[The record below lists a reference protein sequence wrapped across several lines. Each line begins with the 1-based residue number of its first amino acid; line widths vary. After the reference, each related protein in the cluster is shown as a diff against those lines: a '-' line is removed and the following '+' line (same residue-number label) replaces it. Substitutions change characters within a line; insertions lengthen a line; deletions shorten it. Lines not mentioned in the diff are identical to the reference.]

1 MAIHLRRRE
10 VIIGL
15 VGGTAAAWPI
25 GSTAQQ
31 PIKKIRSLG
40 LLLPGLPEALM
51 GKATRDRLREL
62 GYTEGRDILLQARWA
77 DGKMERLDEL
87 AVELARLQLDAI
99 IAYTTP
105 GAIAARKATTTI
117 PIVFLFVGDPVG
129 AGVVPSLAHPGGNAT
144 GLSLLATE
152 LSAKRLEILLELAP
166 KASRVAMLWNDTNTG
181 MVLRSRETQDAAAK
195 LGVAIKSVGVHDLI
209 SFDSAFAMIDS
220 EPIDAL
226 LTLVDPFT
234 TQHRKRIVDFAAQR
248 RLPAIYEAGEF
259 VETGGLI
266 SYGPNLPIIEQRAAE
281 YVDKI
286 FKGTKPADLPVEQP
300 TKFEMLIN
308 MKTATALSLS
318 IPQSIMLRADRLIE

>member
-40 LLLPGLPEALM
+40 LLLPGLPEASM

-144 GLSLLATE
+144 GISLLATE

-181 MVLRSRETQDAAAK
+181 MVLRSRETQDAATK

-209 SFDSAFAMIDS
+209 SFDSAFAMIAS

-234 TQHRKRIVDFAAQR
+234 TQNRKRIVDFAAQR

-266 SYGPNLPIIEQRAAE
+266 SYGPNQAVIEQRAAE

>member
-15 VGGTAAAWPI
+15 GGAAAAWPI
-25 GSTAQQ
+25 AATAQQ
-31 PIKKIRSLG
+31 PTKKIRSLG
-40 LLLPGLPEALM
+40 LLLPGLPEAST

-62 GYTEGRDILLQARWA
+62 GYAEGRDIILQARWA
-77 DGKMERLDEL
+77 NGNMERLDEL
-87 AVELARLQLDAI
+87 AAELAHLQLDAI

-129 AGVVPSLAHPGGNAT
+129 SGVVPSLSHPGGNAT

-152 LSAKRLEILLELAP
+152 LGAKRLEILLELAP
-166 KASRVAMLWNDTNTG
+166 KASRVAMLWNDTNPG
-181 MVLRSRETQDAAAK
+181 MLLRAREAQDAATK
-195 LGVAIKSVGVHDLI
+195 LGVAIESVGIHDLI
-209 SFDSAFAMIDS
+209 SFDSGFAMIAS

-226 LTLVDPFT
+226 LTIVDPFT
-234 TQHRKRIVDFAAQR
+234 LQHRKRIVDFAAER

-259 VETGGLI
+259 VEAGGLI
-266 SYGPNLPIIEQRAAE
+266 SYGPNLSIIEQRAAE
-281 YVDKI
+281 YVDRI
-286 FKGTKPADLPVEQP
+286 FKGAKPADLPVEQP
-300 TKFEMLIN
+300 TKFEMLFN
-308 MKTATALSLS
+308 MKTATALNLS

>member
-1 MAIHLRRRE
+1 MAIHLQRRE
-10 VIIGL
+10 IIVGL
-15 VGGTAAAWPI
+15 CGTAAAWPI

-31 PIKKIRSLG
+31 PTKKIRSLG
-40 LLLPGLPEALM
+40 LLLPGLPEASM

-62 GYTEGRDILLQARWA
+62 GYAEGRDILLQARWA
-77 DGKMERLDEL
+77 NGQMERLDEL
-87 AVELARLQLDAI
+87 AVELARLQPDAI

-129 AGVVPSLAHPGGNAT
+129 SGIVPSLAHPGGNAT
-144 GLSLLATE
+144 GISLLATE

-166 KASRVAMLWNDTNTG
+166 QASRVAMLWNDANPG
-181 MVLRSRETQDAAAK
+181 MLLRAREAQDAATK
-195 LGVAIKSVGVHDLI
+195 LGVAINSVGVHDLI
-209 SFDSAFAMIDS
+209 SFETAFAMIAS

-226 LTLVDPFT
+226 LTIVDPFT
-234 TQHRKRIVDFAAQR
+234 LQHRKRIVDFAAER

-266 SYGPNLPIIEQRAAE
+266 SYGPNLPIIEHRAAE

-286 FKGTKPADLPVEQP
+286 FKGVKPADLPVEQP

-308 MKTATALSLS
+308 VKTANALGLS
-318 IPQSIMLRADRLIE
+318 IPPSIMLRADRVIE

>member
-1 MAIHLRRRE
+1 MSIHLRRRE

-15 VGGTAAAWPI
+15 GSTAAAWPI

-40 LLLPGLPEALM
+40 LLLPGLPEASM

-62 GYTEGRDILLQARWA
+62 GYTEGRDLLLQARWA

-166 KASRVAMLWNDTNTG
+166 KASRVAMLWNDANTG
-181 MVLRSRETQDAAAK
+181 MVLRAREARDAATK

-209 SFDSAFAMIDS
+209 SFDSAFAMIES

-234 TQHRKRIVDFAAQR
+234 IQNRKRIVDFAAQR
-248 RLPAIYEAGEF
+248 RLPAIYEVGEF

-266 SYGPNLPIIEQRAAE
+266 SYGPNVLIIEQRAAE

-300 TKFEMLIN
+300 SKFEMLIN

>member
-1 MAIHLRRRE
+1 MQFGQLERRKFFSLL
-10 VIIGL
+10 GS
-15 VGGTAAAWPI
+15 AAAWPLAAH
-25 GSTAQQ
+25 AQQ
-31 PIKKIRSLG
+31 TTSKIRQVG
-40 LLLPGLPEALM
+40 VLLPGLSEASM
-51 GKATRDRLREL
+51 GKATRARLREL
-62 GYTEGRDILLQARWA
+62 GYTEGRDIVFEARWA

-87 AVELARLQLDAI
+87 AAELARLKLDAI

-144 GLSLLATE
+144 GISLLATE
-152 LSAKRLEILLELAP
+152 LSAKRLEILLEFAP
-166 KASRVAMLWNDTNTG
+166 KASRVAMLWNDANTG
-181 MVLRSRETQDAAAK
+181 MVLRSREAQDAATK
-195 LGVAIKSVGVHDLI
+195 LRVAIKSVGVHDLI
-209 SFDSAFAMIDS
+209 SFDFAFAVIAS

-234 TQHRKRIVDFAAQR
+234 LQHRKRIVDFAAER

-286 FKGTKPADLPVEQP
+286 FKGAKPADLPVEQP
-300 TKFEMLIN
+300 TKFEMLVN
-308 MKTATALSLS
+308 MKTASALNLS

>member
-31 PIKKIRSLG
+31 PIKKMRSLG
-40 LLLPGLPEALM
+40 LLLPGLPEAST

-87 AVELARLQLDAI
+87 AVELAGLQLDAI

-117 PIVFLFVGDPVG
+117 SIVFLFVADPVG

-144 GLSLLATE
+144 GISLLATE

-181 MVLRSRETQDAAAK
+181 MVLRSREALDAAAK
-195 LGVAIKSVGVHDLI
+195 LGVAVKSVGVHDLI
-209 SFDSAFAMIDS
+209 SLDSAFAMIGS

-226 LTLVDPFT
+226 LILVDPFT
-234 TQHRKRIVDFAAQR
+234 IQHRKRIVDFAAQR

-259 VETGGLI
+259 VESGGLI
-266 SYGPNLPIIEQRAAE
+266 SYGPNLPIIERRAAE

-286 FKGTKPADLPVEQP
+286 LKGTKPADLPVEQP
-300 TKFEMLIN
+300 SKFEMLIN

-318 IPQSIMLRADRLIE
+318 IPQSIMLRADRLVE

>member
-1 MAIHLRRRE
+1 MQFGQLERRKFFSLL
-10 VIIGL
+10 GS
-15 VGGTAAAWPI
+15 AAAWPLAAH
-25 GSTAQQ
+25 AQQ
-31 PIKKIRSLG
+31 TTSKIRQVG
-40 LLLPGLPEALM
+40 VLLPGLSEASM
-51 GKATRDRLREL
+51 GKATRARLREL
-62 GYTEGRDILLQARWA
+62 GYTEGRDIVFEARWA

-87 AVELARLQLDAI
+87 AAELARLKLDAI

-144 GLSLLATE
+144 GISLLATE
-152 LSAKRLEILLELAP
+152 LSAKRLEILLEFAP
-166 KASRVAMLWNDTNTG
+166 KASRVAMLWNDANTG
-181 MVLRSRETQDAAAK
+181 MVLRSREAQDAATK
-195 LGVAIKSVGVHDLI
+195 LRVAIKSVGVHDLI
-209 SFDSAFAMIDS
+209 SFDSAFAVIAS

-234 TQHRKRIVDFAAQR
+234 LQHRKRIVDFAAER

-281 YVDKI
+281 YVAKI
-286 FKGTKPADLPVEQP
+286 FKGAKPADLPVEQP
-300 TKFEMLIN
+300 TKFEMLVN
-308 MKTATALSLS
+308 MKTASALNLS

>member
-40 LLLPGLPEALM
+40 LLLPGLPEASM

-166 KASRVAMLWNDTNTG
+166 KASRVAMLWNDANTG
-181 MVLRSRETQDAAAK
+181 MVLRSRETQDAATK

-266 SYGPNLPIIEQRAAE
+266 SYGPNLPVIEQRAAE

>member
-1 MAIHLRRRE
+1 MEIHLRRRE

-15 VGGTAAAWPI
+15 GGTAAAWPI

-31 PIKKIRSLG
+31 PTKKMRSLG
-40 LLLPGLPEALM
+40 LLLPGPPEASM

-62 GYTEGRDILLQARWA
+62 GYTDGRDILLQARWA
-77 DGKMERLDEL
+77 GGKVERLDEL
-87 AVELARLQLDAI
+87 AVELAGLQLDAI

-105 GAIAARKATTTI
+105 AAIAARRATTTI
-117 PIVFLFVGDPVG
+117 PIIFVYVGDPVG
-129 AGVVPSLAHPGGNAT
+129 TGVVLSLAHPGGNAT
-144 GLSLLATE
+144 GISMLATE

-181 MVLRSRETQDAAAK
+181 MVLRAREAQDAAAK
-195 LGVAIKSVGVHDLI
+195 LSVTIQSVGVHDLI
-209 SFDSAFAMIDS
+209 SFDSAFAIIAS

-234 TQHRKRIVDFAAQR
+234 SQHRKRIVDFAADR
-248 RLPAIYEAGEF
+248 HLPAIYEAREF

-266 SYGPNLPIIEQRAAE
+266 SYGPNPPAMEHRAAE

-308 MKTATALSLS
+308 LKTATALSLS
-318 IPQSIMLRADRLIE
+318 IPQSIMLRADQVIE

>member
-1 MAIHLRRRE
+1 MAVYIQRRE
-10 VIIGL
+10 FIGALGSAL
-15 VGGTAAAWPI
+15 VAWPL
-25 GSTAQQ
+25 GAHAQQ
-31 PIKKIRSLG
+31 PIGKIRNLG
-40 LLLPGLPEALM
+40 LLLPGLPEASM

-62 GYTEGRDILLQARWA
+62 GYTEGRDIVLEARWA
-77 DGKMERLDEL
+77 DGKMERLNEL
-87 AVELARLQLDAI
+87 AAELARLQLAAI

-152 LSAKRLEILLELAP
+152 LSGKRLEILLEIAP
-166 KASRVAMLWNDTNTG
+166 KTSRVAMLWNDANTG
-181 MVLRSRETQDAAAK
+181 MVLRARETQDAAAK
-195 LGVAIKSVGVHDLI
+195 RGVMIKSVGVHDLI

-220 EPIDAL
+220 ERIDAL
-226 LTLVDPFT
+226 QTLVDPFT
-234 TQHRKRIVDFAAQR
+234 SQHRKRIVDFAAQR

-266 SYGPNLPIIEQRAAE
+266 SYGPNLLAIERRAAE

-286 FKGTKPADLPVEQP
+286 FKGVKPADLPVEQP
-300 TKFEMLIN
+300 SKFEMLIN
-308 MKTATALSLS
+308 MKTANALSLS
-318 IPQSIMLRADRLIE
+318 IPPSIMLRADRVIE

>member
-1 MAIHLRRRE
+1 MSGIKRRE
-10 VIIGL
+10 FITL
-15 VGGTAAAWPI
+15 LGGIAAWPLAAR
-25 GSTAQQ
+25 AQQ
-31 PIKKIRSLG
+31 PTKKIRSLG
-40 LLLPGLPEALM
+40 LLLPGLPEASM

-62 GYTEGRDILLQARWA
+62 GYAEGRDILLQARWA
-77 DGKMERLDEL
+77 NGNMERLDEL
-87 AVELARLQLDAI
+87 AVELAHLQLDAI

-129 AGVVPSLAHPGGNAT
+129 SGVVPSLAHPGGNAT
-144 GLSLLATE
+144 GISLLATE
-152 LSAKRLEILLELAP
+152 LSVKRLEILLELAP
-166 KASRVAMLWNDTNTG
+166 KASRVAILWNDTNPG
-181 MVLRSRETQDAAAK
+181 MLLRSREAQDAATK

-209 SFDSAFAMIDS
+209 SFESAFAMIAS
-220 EPIDAL
+220 EPVDAL

-234 TQHRKRIVDFAAQR
+234 LQHRKRIVDFAAER
-248 RLPAIYEAGEF
+248 HLPAIYEAGEF

-300 TKFEMLIN
+300 SKFEMLIN
-308 MKTATALSLS
+308 MKTANALGLS
-318 IPQSIMLRADRLIE
+318 IPPSIMLRADRVVE